1 MASASSTSSSIIL
14 SNILAT
20 ESCELRTAID
30 SYMDTKLKELQEIMK
45 TKVDS
50 VITGRLDKF
59 YNKSFEDHEKVLF
72 DSDGLQLIA
81 QYNGVIKEHIQQH
94 KLTNEQIK
102 KNYPLYPLPTE
113 NFNCFSVAVA
123 YGMNHGLNNSG
134 LQIREL
140 SFFKTFIIERNSDP
154 PYHPSQRQWCSSVY
168 KHNLSSDCLFAI
180 KHFQAASGYAG
191 RESRTPA
198 RSFTESIKLLEEHPE
213 YFKKNCSD
221 FEALCRREYTEI
233 EKTKRQLKSLMD
245 ENMSKKD
252 YYASLDKKNK
262 DFEQEKKQLEEERQ
276 KIKEEKEKMVF
287 IKEKL
292 VEMKKEVELEKQKIL
307 EQKSKTIDID
317 KCFEDIISFNFISE
331 MPKNNVGPKVA
342 YD

>member
-1 MASASSTSSSIIL
+1 MASAYSSSSSIIL
-14 SNILAT
+14 SNVLAT

-45 TKVDS
+45 TKVES

-72 DSDGLQLIA
+72 DKNGLQLIA
-81 QYNGVIKEHIQQH
+81 KYNSDVKGYIEQQ
-94 KLTNEQIK
+94 KLTDAQIK
-102 KNYPLYPLPTE
+102 TTFPLYPLPTTE
-113 NFNCFSVAVA
+113 NFNCFTIQYNESI
-123 YGMNHGLNNSG
+123 YG
-134 LQIREL
+134 QADRIREL
-140 SFFKTFIIERNSDP
+140 SFFKTFIIERKSEP
-154 PYHPSQRQWCSSVY
+154 PSCGQNRHWSSQIY

-180 KHFQAASGYAG
+180 KHFQVVGGVS
-191 RESRTPA
+191 TK
-198 RSFTESIKLLEEHPE
+198 ILEEHPE

-221 FEALCRREYTEI
+221 FEALCRREYDEI
-233 EKTKRQLKSLMD
+233 EKTKKQLKSLMD
-245 ENMSKKD
+245 ENISKKD

-292 VEMKKEVELEKQKIL
+292 VEMKKEVELEKQKIS

-331 MPKNNVGPKVA
+331 MPKNKVGPKVA
-342 YD
+342 ND

>member
-1 MASASSTSSSIIL
+1 MTSSSIIL
-14 SNILAT
+14 SNVLAT

-45 TKVDS
+45 TKVES

-72 DSDGLQLIA
+72 DKDGLQLIA
-81 QYNGVIKEHIQQH
+81 KCNSDVKGYIEQQ
-94 KLTNEQIK
+94 KLTDAQIK
-102 KNYPLYPLPTE
+102 KTFPLYPLTTTE
-113 NFNCFSVAVA
+113 NFNCFRIVSTENLGAQGCRA
-123 YGMNHGLNNSG
+123 KEM
-134 LQIREL
+134 
-140 SFFKTFIIERNSDP
+140 SFFKTFILEQNRNQYDGTL
-154 PYHPSQRQWCSSVY
+154 SSPTLY
-168 KHNLSSDCLFAI
+168 KHNMSYDCLFAI
-180 KHFQAASGYAG
+180 KYFQVVCDGGG
-191 RESRTPA
+191 RGFPGVG
-198 RSFTESIKLLEEHPE
+198 LLEEHPE

-221 FEALCRREYTEI
+221 FEALCRREYAEI
-233 EKTKRQLKSLMD
+233 EKTKKQLKSLMD

-252 YYASLDKKNK
+252 YYASLDKKLKN
-262 DFEQEKKQLEEERQ
+262 FEQEKKQLEEERQ
-276 KIKEEKEKMVF
+276 KLKEEKEKMVF

-292 VEMKKEVELEKQKIL
+292 VEMKKEVELEKQKIS

-331 MPKNNVGPKVA
+331 MPKNKVGPKVA